1 MADGPLVTVHAL
13 PVHAGRV
20 VAFAVDAPGIPKGG
34 GRWLP
39 WTPLPPGGEPWATA
53 SALVD
58 EWCGEALAAELRLV
72 DALAADGG
80 LALVFRAALTAMP
93 EARRGAPHACAAADL
108 DAVRGFARADLE
120 RWLGES
126 APAARPLVF

>member
-1 MADGPLVTVHAL
+1 MADGVLVTVHAL

-20 VAFAVDAPGIPKGG
+20 VAFAVDAPAVK

-39 WTPLPPGGEPWATA
+39 WTPLPPGGEPWETA

-58 EWCGEALAAELRLV
+58 EWCGEALAAELRLA
-72 DALAADGG
+72 DALAAAGG
-80 LALVFRAALTAMP
+80 LALVFRAELTAMP
-93 EARRGAPHACAAADL
+93 GARRGAPHACDPADL
-108 DAVRGFARADLE
+108 GAVRGFARADLE
-120 RWLGES
+120 RWLGAS